1 MRQSIPTR
9 LGLAAAMLAAAA
21 MTGCAHAPAKPLY
34 AWGDYQAKVYEHL
47 KGQGNGPDQQ
57 ILDLEKDLELAASE
71 GATPPPG
78 LYAHLGLLYLSVGKA
93 DQAVQFWGKEKS
105 LFPESTKYVDYLLS
119 NMKKQG
125 G

>member
-1 MRQSIPTR
+1 MSSSNLTR
-9 LGLAAAMLAAAA
+9 LGLAAALLAAIA
-21 MTGCAHAPAKPLY
+21 MTGCASRPKPLY
-34 AWGDYQAKVYEHL
+34 AWGNYQATVYEHL

-57 ILDLEKDLELAASE
+57 ILDLQQDIEEAASD
-71 GATPPPG
+71 GASPPPG

-93 DQAVQFWGKEKS
+93 DQAVQAWNKEKA

>member
-1 MRQSIPTR
+1 MSQALLTR
-9 LGLAAAMLAAAA
+9 LGLAAALLAATA
-21 MTGCAHAPAKPLY
+21 MTGCAHAPKPLY
-34 AWGDYQAKVYEHL
+34 AWGDYQGKVYEHL
-47 KGQGNGPDQQ
+47 KGQGNGPEQQ

-105 LFPESTKYVDYLLS
+105 LFPESTRFVDYLLG

-125 G
+125 S